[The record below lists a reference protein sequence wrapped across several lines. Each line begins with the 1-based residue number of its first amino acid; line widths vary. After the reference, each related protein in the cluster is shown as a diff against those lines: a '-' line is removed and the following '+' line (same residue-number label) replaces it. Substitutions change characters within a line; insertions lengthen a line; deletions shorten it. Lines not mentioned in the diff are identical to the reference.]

1 MPELPEVE
9 VVRRKLT
16 RRVQGRPIR
25 AVLTTRDSHF
35 FATRPR
41 TLKNGLVGRRIT
53 SLYRAGK
60 YLLARLDDGQR
71 LVLHL
76 GMTGQLFTASPGRQ
90 GSTPDRHTHLRIE
103 FADAG
108 PELWFRDARKFGR
121 VLLLGPD
128 ESSPRLDRLGTDAL
142 TASGEVLF
150 AATRGRKACIK
161 NLLLDQSVLA
171 GIGNIYAD
179 EALHRAGI
187 RPTRRAGT
195 LSRRSCQAL
204 VEAVG
209 KAMLESIRA
218 GGTTVSD
225 YVTADRRRG
234 SYQNRLRVY
243 DRAGEACLACGRPIR
258 RVVLG
263 GRSAHYCPRCQK

>member
-9 VVRRKLT
+9 VVRRKLV
-16 RRVQGRPIR
+16 RRVKNRAIC
-25 AVLTTRDSHF
+25 AVLTTRADHF
-35 FATRPR
+35 FATRPA
-41 TLKNGLVGRRIT
+41 TLKRRLVGRRIV

-60 YLLARLDDGQR
+60 YLIAGLDDGQR

-76 GMTGQLFTASPGRQ
+76 GMTGQLFTTGPNHQ
-90 GSTPDRHTHLRIE
+90 GAIPDRHTHLRVE

-121 VLLLGPD
+121 VMLLQPGD
-128 ESSPRLDRLGTDAL
+128 RSPRLDKLGTDAL
-142 TASGEVLF
+142 TATGMDLY
-150 AATRGRKACIK
+150 AATRGRRACVK

-171 GIGNIYAD
+171 GVGNIYAD
-179 EALHRAGI
+179 EALYRAGI

-195 LSRRSCQAL
+195 ISRRGCDAL
-204 VEAVG
+204 VEAL
-209 KAMLESIRA
+209 KRAMIASIRA
-218 GGTTVSD
+218 GGTTVND

-234 SYQNRLRVY
+234 SYQNRLQIYGRE
-243 DRAGEACLACGRPIR
+243 GEACVQCGRTVK
-258 RVVLG
+258 RVVLA

>member
-9 VVRRKLT
+9 VVRRKLV
-16 RRVQGRPIR
+16 RRVQGRQIR

-35 FATRPR
+35 FATKPR
-41 TLKNGLVGRRIT
+41 TLKHRLVGRRIT

-60 YLLARLDDGQR
+60 YLLAGLDDGQR

-76 GMTGQLFTASPGRQ
+76 GMTGQLFTSLAGRQ
-90 GSTPDRHTHLRIE
+90 SSAPDRHTHLRIE

-121 VLLLGPD
+121 VLLLGPS
-128 ESSPRLDRLGTDAL
+128 ETSPRLSKLGTDAL
-142 TASGEVLF
+142 TASGEALF
-150 AATRGRKACIK
+150 AATRKRKASIK

-171 GIGNIYAD
+171 GVGNIYAD
-179 EALHRAGI
+179 EALYRAGI

-195 LSRRSCQAL
+195 LSRRSCHLL
-204 VEAVG
+204 VEAIRR
-209 KAMLESIRA
+209 AMEESIRA

-234 SYQNRLRVY
+234 TYQNRLRVY
-243 DRAGEACLACGRPIR
+243 GREGEACPRCKGPIK